1 MRNKQDIVSGSKGVY
16 KENLRQNITL
26 YLLAFYALF
35 LCFWGSKNICS
46 FLFCASNNIKICSI
60 WFWNEGKLD
69 RVPFGVYPSCNPIAT
84 QIVVL

>member
-35 LCFWGSKNICS
+35 LCF
-46 FLFCASNNIKICSI
+46 
-60 WFWNEGKLD
+60 
-69 RVPFGVYPSCNPIAT
+69 
-84 QIVVL
+84 